1 MGGAGATGAEGT
13 ARAVGATG
21 AGASGGGAMRPQAA
35 SASSTAAIAAVRTA
49 DSRGGVALI
58 AVKLLRGR
66 VSTLSGSTSAQEPF
80 LDAWRELFSTDIGLM
95 SLGVLL
101 VMLGIGVFFVRWFQ
115 ARIREDTAARDA
127 AARAPR

>member
-1 MGGAGATGAEGT
+1 
-13 ARAVGATG
+13 
-21 AGASGGGAMRPQAA
+21 
-35 SASSTAAIAAVRTA
+35 
-49 DSRGGVALI
+49 
-58 AVKLLRGR
+58 
-66 VSTLSGSTSAQEPF
+66 

-101 VMLGIGVFFVRWFQ
+101 VMLGIGVFFVGWFQ